1 MCSSDLYGQAQAGYG
16 QASPAQGY
24 GQASADQGYGQ
35 ASADQGYGQASPADY
50 GAQGYGQGSP
60 SQGYGPGSPAQ
71 GYGPGSPSTDSGAAW
86 TASTGAEPPKKGIV
100 RRFWWV
106 GCILLIII
114 ALVLAIIGGVFL
126 LNRGGDEPTGGGDPT
141 TSQEETTDGGEETTP
156 EETTDDEAEEPEPT
170 PTDLATIDPSA
181 KPVEIVGTDGT
192 GTLAVHMTYTP
203 ADKLPSEYDGTVEPG
218 EQGDYLVLTAK
229 LSVTEGTFDGLNP
242 QQFTVVTPYGGG
254 ITPSSETYGLKGSGA
269 GFYPED
275 GFTAGDEYTMT
286 MLFDV
291 KRAGDLKLEFNSY
304 SDTYSWDVPA

>member
-1 MCSSDLYGQAQAGYG
+1 M
-16 QASPAQGY
+16 
-24 GQASADQGYGQ
+24 
-35 ASADQGYGQASPADY
+35 
-50 GAQGYGQGSP
+50 
-60 SQGYGPGSPAQ
+60 
-71 GYGPGSPSTDSGAAW
+71 
-86 TASTGAEPPKKGIV
+86 
-100 RRFWWV
+100 
-106 GCILLIII
+106 
-114 ALVLAIIGGVFL
+114 FL

-229 LSVTEGTFDGLNP
+229 LTVTEGTFDGLNP
-242 QQFTVVTPYGGG
+242 QQFTVITPYGGG